1 MPIEVQRVQDSAGFP
16 TKVDVVVVGAG
27 IVGSSTAYELARK
40 GRSVALFEKGMVAGE
55 QSGRNWG
62 WVRQQNRDL
71 HELPLAGYSL
81 KRWGE
86 LNAEIGT
93 DLGFR
98 RAGCFYPSRDPAEL
112 ARWETWSQKAREY
125 GFTNETLSA
134 SQTRERMKGSTS
146 PWVGA
151 IWSPTDGKA
160 EPSLA
165 APAIATGA
173 KALGAH
179 LHQNCAVRGLDIA
192 NGQVKG
198 VWTERGLVQADAVV
212 LAGGAWSSR
221 FLRRHG
227 VDLPVANI
235 EGTALRTTAAP
246 EIVEAGCISGAGYAL
261 RRRLD
266 GGYTVAVPGHGIVN
280 LAPQGIRY
288 ATKFR
293 EMMRAKIAKK
303 LKYRV
308 SSRFWNGPDA
318 WGGWDF
324 DKMSPFERIR
334 VMDPTPD
341 QSLVDE
347 AIRNLVADFPA
358 LKGIGVAAA
367 WAGLIDTSPDLVPV
381 IDTTDVIRG
390 LTIATGFSG
399 HGFALGPGA
408 GRLASEL
415 AMNEKPFV
423 DLHAF
428 RITRFSDGSA
438 IRRPE
443 MM

>member
-1 MPIEVQRVQDSAGFP
+1 MPIEVQRIQDSAGFP

-27 IVGSSTAYELARK
+27 IVGSSAAYELARK
-40 GRSVALFEKGMVAGE
+40 GQAVALFEKGMVAGE

-62 WVRQQNRDL
+62 WVRQQNRDF

-86 LNAEIGT
+86 LREEIGT

-98 RAGCFYPSRDPAEL
+98 RAGCFYATRDPAEL

-125 GFTNETLSA
+125 SFTNEVLSA

-146 PWVGA
+146 QWVGA

-160 EPSLA
+160 EPSMA
-165 APAIATGA
+165 APAIAGGA
-173 KALGAH
+173 QALGAR

-198 VWTERGLVQADAVV
+198 AWTERGLVRADAVV

-246 EIVEAGCISGAGYAL
+246 EIVEAGCVTGAGYAL

-266 GGYTVAVPGHGIVN
+266 GGYTIAVPGHGIVN

-318 WGGWDF
+318 WGSWDF
-324 DKMSPFERIR
+324 DKTSPFEKIR
-334 VMDPTPD
+334 VMEPAPD
-341 QSLVDE
+341 RSLVEE
-347 AIRNLVADFPA
+347 AIRSLVADFPA

-381 IDTTDVIRG
+381 IDTSDAIRG

-423 DLHAF
+423 DHHPF

>member
-27 IVGSSTAYELARK
+27 IVGTSAAYELARK
-40 GRSVALFEKGMVAGE
+40 GQSVALFEKGMVAGE

-62 WVRQQNRDL
+62 WVRQQNRDH

-86 LNAEIGT
+86 LHAEIGT

-98 RAGCFYPSRDPAEL
+98 RAGCLYPTREPADL
-112 ARWETWSQKAREY
+112 ARWETWSRKARDY
-125 GFTNETLSA
+125 GFTNEVLSA
-134 SQTRERMKGSTS
+134 SQTRERMTGSTT
-146 PWVGA
+146 PWIGA
-151 IWSPTDGKA
+151 VWSPTDGKA

-165 APAIATGA
+165 APAIAGGA
-173 KALGAH
+173 QALGAH
-179 LHQNCAVRGLDIA
+179 LHQNCAVRGLDVA
-192 NGQVKG
+192 NGQIQG
-198 VWTERGLVQADAVV
+198 VWTERGLVRTDAVV

-227 VDLPVANI
+227 IDLPVANI

-246 EIVEAGCISGAGYAL
+246 EIVEAGCVAGAGYAL

-266 GGYTVAVPGHGIVN
+266 GGYTVAVPGHGTVN
-280 LAPQGIRY
+280 LSPQGIRY

-308 SSRFWNGPDA
+308 NSLFWNGPDA
-318 WGGWDF
+318 WGSWDF
-324 DKMSPFERIR
+324 DKTSPFERIR
-334 VMDPTPD
+334 VMNPAPD
-341 QSLVDE
+341 KSLVDE
-347 AIRNLVADFPA
+347 AIRSLVTDFPA

-367 WAGLIDTSPDLVPV
+367 WGGLIDTSPDLVPV
-381 IDTTDVIRG
+381 IDTSDVIRG
-390 LTIATGFSG
+390 LTIVTGFSG

-415 AMNEKPFV
+415 ATNDRPFV
-423 DLHAF
+423 DLAAF
-428 RITRFSDGSA
+428 RATRFSDGSA
-438 IRRPE
+438 IRRPD